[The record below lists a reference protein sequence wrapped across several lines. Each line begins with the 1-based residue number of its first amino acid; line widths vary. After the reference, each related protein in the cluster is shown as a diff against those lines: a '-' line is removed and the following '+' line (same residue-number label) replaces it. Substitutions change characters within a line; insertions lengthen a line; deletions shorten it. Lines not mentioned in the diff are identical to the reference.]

1 MAKITLK
8 PEVLKVLKTL
18 NDGSFTV
25 DQITKMYLA
34 EGSETHETK
43 KSARQFIYRT
53 ILRLIKSG
61 EMARL
66 DGNKGWPKYKLTDK
80 FQLRLSPSVIQP
92 SAPPTHRVQS
102 ASSNQNLTERLNA
115 HKMELLTAMGEVEE
129 YDAICKDMPNLKEDI
144 QSLYDDSRDRCSRIL
159 GRVKALESLLSI
171 GAQ

>member
-1 MAKITLK
+1 MVAIQLK

-34 EGSETHETK
+34 EGTEAHETK

-61 EMARL
+61 EMAKL

-80 FQLRLSPSVIQP
+80 FQLRLSPSVNPP
-92 SAPPTHRVQS
+92 STSPAHKMQS
-102 ASSNQNLTERLNA
+102 TPSHQSLTERLNA
-115 HKMELLTAMGEVEE
+115 HKMELLTAIGEVEE
-129 YDAICKDMPNLKEDI
+129 YDVICKDMPNLKEDI
-144 QSLYDDSRDRCSRIL
+144 QSLYDDSRDRCSKIL

-171 GAQ
+171 GAR

>member
-8 PEVLKVLKTL
+8 PEVLKVLKAL
-18 NDGSFTV
+18 NEGSFTV

-34 EGSETHETK
+34 EGSEAHENK

-61 EMARL
+61 EMAKL
-66 DGNKGWPKYKLTDK
+66 DGNKGWPKYNLTDK
-80 FQLRLSPSVIQP
+80 FQLRHSPSVNPP
-92 SAPPTHRVQS
+92 STPPTHRAQN
-102 ASSNQNLTERLNA
+102 ASSDQGLTERLNA

-144 QSLYDDSRDRCSRIL
+144 QSLYDDSRDRCSKIL

-171 GAQ
+171 GAR

>member
-25 DQITKMYLA
+25 DQITQMYLA
-34 EGSETHETK
+34 EGSEAHETK

-80 FQLRLSPSVIQP
+80 FQLRLSPSANPP
-92 SAPPTHRVQS
+92 STPPTHRVQN
-102 ASSNQNLTERLNA
+102 ASSHQGLTERLNA

-129 YDAICKDMPNLKEDI
+129 YDAICKDMPNLKADI
-144 QSLYDDSRDRCSRIL
+144 QSLYDESRDRCSKIL

>member
-1 MAKITLK
+1 MVAIQLK

-34 EGSETHETK
+34 EGSGAHETK

-66 DGNKGWPKYKLTDK
+66 DGNKGWP
-80 FQLRLSPSVIQP
+80 S
-92 SAPPTHRVQS
+92 
-102 ASSNQNLTERLNA
+102 LNIWQWL
-115 HKMELLTAMGEVEE
+115 HLV
-129 YDAICKDMPNLKEDI
+129 N
-144 QSLYDDSRDRCSRIL
+144 
-159 GRVKALESLLSI
+159 
-171 GAQ
+171 

>member
-1 MAKITLK
+1 MVAIQLK
-8 PEVLKVLKTL
+8 HEVLKVLKTL

-25 DQITKMYLA
+25 DQITKMYLV
-34 EGSETHETK
+34 EGSEAHENK

-80 FQLRLSPSVIQP
+80 FQLRLSPSANPP
-92 SAPPTHRVQS
+92 STPPTHRAQN
-102 ASSNQNLTERLNA
+102 ASSHQGLTERLNA

-129 YDAICKDMPNLKEDI
+129 YDAICKDMPNLKDDI
-144 QSLYDDSRDRCSRIL
+144 QSLYDDSRDRCSKIL
-159 GRVKALESLLSI
+159 GRVKALESLLST
-171 GAQ
+171 GAR